1 MGIYLNPSNE
11 MFERALRTDIYV
23 DKSELIAFTNAK
35 INTEHEYICVSRPR
49 RFGKS
54 MTANML
60 AAYYGKGCD
69 SSALFA
75 PLKIANADMYEEHL
89 NQYDVI
95 YLDIQLMLA
104 RAKSIHNLISYIE
117 KRVIGELENVYGTI
131 SLPCDSLSDAMDII
145 YNSTNYDGRGFVF
158 IVDEWDCIFREAKG
172 NKEAQKEY
180 LDFLKGLWKGQRC
193 VKLVYMTGILPVKK
207 YGTHS
212 ALNLFKEY
220 SMTKPS
226 QLTRFIGFTE
236 DEVKELCTKYQMDFD
251 EAKRWYDGYRFE
263 KTEHIYNPMAVVNAM
278 MDRSFQNYWTST
290 ETYEALSIYIDMDYD
305 GLREDVIRMIGGEH
319 ITADVSMFQNDM
331 TTFKSKD
338 DILALLVHLG
348 YLAYDSE
355 QSEVFVPNE
364 EIRAEFYR
372 AVKGNRLYEVINSIR
387 SSKELLEATLRMD
400 ADAVAAGIDAVH
412 TEMTSILNYNNENA
426 LSCVINLAYYS
437 AREEYT
443 FIREYPTGKGFADI
457 VFLPRKNTTKPAI
470 VVELKWD
477 QTAKGALKQIKE
489 KDYAA
494 ALANYIGEV
503 LLVGINYDKE
513 TKKHTCLIEK
523 MSMQTPA
530 ND

>member
-1 MGIYLNPSNE
+1 MGIYLNQDNE
-11 MFERALRTDIYV
+11 GFQTALRSEIYV
-23 DKSELIAFTNAK
+23 DKSELIAYTNK
-35 INTEHEYICVSRPR
+35 LLGTEQRYLCVSRPR

-69 SSALFA
+69 SKALFA
-75 PLKIANADMYEEHL
+75 SLKIADAKTYEEHL

-104 RAKSIHNLISYIE
+104 RAKSIHNLINYIE
-117 KRVIGELENVYGTI
+117 KRVLGELMDIYGLDTQ
-131 SLPCDSLSDAMDII
+131 PCDTLSDAIEII
-145 YNSTNYDGRGFVF
+145 YTSADYHGRGFVF

-172 NKEAQKEY
+172 NKEAQEEY

-193 VKLVYMTGILPVKK
+193 VKLVYMTGILPIKK

-212 ALNLFKEY
+212 ALGLFKEY

-226 QLTRFIGFTE
+226 QLTQFIGFTE

-251 EAKRWYDGYRFE
+251 EAKRWYDGYRFKE
-263 KTEHIYNPMAVVNAM
+263 SEHIYNPMAVVNAM
-278 MDRSFQNYWTST
+278 MDRSFQSYWTST
-290 ETYEALSIYIDMDYD
+290 ETYEALSIYIDMNYD
-305 GLREDVIRMIGGEH
+305 GLREDVIRMIGSEH

-355 QSEVFVPNE
+355 QGEVFVPNE

-372 AVKGNRLYEVINSIR
+372 AVKGNRWHEVMNSIQL
-387 SSKELLEATLRMD
+387 SKELLEATLRMD
-400 ADAVAAGIDAVH
+400 GEAVAAGIDTVH
-412 TEMTSILNYNNENA
+412 MEMTSILNYNNENA

-443 FIREYPTGKGFADI
+443 FVREYPTGKGFADV
-457 VFLPRKNTTKPAI
+457 VFLPRKNTTKPGI

-477 QTAKGALKQIKE
+477 QTAEGAIKQIKE
-489 KDYAA
+489 KEYNVSLASYA
-494 ALANYIGEV
+494 GEL

-513 TKKHTCLIEK
+513 TKKHTCVIEK
-523 MSMQTPA
+523 A
-530 ND
+530 NVQNVSI